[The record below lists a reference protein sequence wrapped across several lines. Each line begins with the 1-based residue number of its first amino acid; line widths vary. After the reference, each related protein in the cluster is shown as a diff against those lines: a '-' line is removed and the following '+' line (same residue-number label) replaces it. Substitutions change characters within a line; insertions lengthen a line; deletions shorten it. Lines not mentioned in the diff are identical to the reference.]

1 MKYVFTLIICLV
13 HLLSHAQKN
22 TIRIQSYHSDST
34 SNANFDKTFEFD
46 ANNVYDLQQLLDSA
60 LGNASFYFKQFD
72 LSNENINMDS
82 LLGSVFNNLSQ
93 FENLGNF
100 ENFFSQQDL
109 FPSFEQKAFLGV
121 YFEDNEENDQ
131 NKLGVYISKVIENSA
146 AEKAGLE
153 IGDKIIQIDDKEIY
167 VINDAIDY
175 IKNKKSGEN
184 ITITYERDNKINITT
199 ATLLSNI
206 EATALNLMPE
216 LGDIT
221 YSIPNIR
228 GFCNKS
234 NIEDKTSSLGLKIS
248 DLDDESRKDLKVKK
262 NNGVLVTDVFPQSL
276 AEQMGLK
283 TNDVVTSINGQ
294 NIHNKES
301 LNSYLSSFNNS
312 RIEEIKII
320 RYGKSKSLKGFISE
334 Q

>member
-1 MKYVFTLIICLV
+1 MI
-13 HLLSHAQKN
+13 HSLSYAQKS
-22 TIRIQSYHSDST
+22 TIRIQSYHSDSS
-34 SNANFDKTFEFD
+34 SNENFDKTFEFD
-46 ANNVYDLQQLLDSA
+46 ANNSSDLQILIDSA
-60 LGNASFYFKQFD
+60 IGNANFYFKQFD

-146 AEKAGLE
+146 AEIAGLT

-184 ITITYERDNKINITT
+184 ITITFERDNKINITT

-216 LGDIT
+216 LDDIT

-234 NIEDKTSSLGLKIS
+234 NIEDKTSSFGLKIS

-312 RIEEIKII
+312 RIEEVKII